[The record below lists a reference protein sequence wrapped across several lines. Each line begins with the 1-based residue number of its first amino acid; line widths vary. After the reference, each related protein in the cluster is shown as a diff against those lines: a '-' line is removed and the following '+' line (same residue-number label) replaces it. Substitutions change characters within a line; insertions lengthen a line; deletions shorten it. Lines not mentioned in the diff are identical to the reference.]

1 MMIVGANWCR
11 LQLAQMD
18 MIIFRDKSR
27 NLTKWFE
34 EVNCPKSEGFFKPR
48 SGEIKQQRVK
58 YFEIKIE
65 K

>member
-1 MMIVGANWCR
+1 MIVGANWCR

-18 MIIFRDKSR
+18 MIICRDKSR

-48 SGEIKQQRVK
+48 SGDIKQKVEALCILK
-58 YFEIKIE
+58 
-65 K
+65 